1 MDSLGKLKF
10 LNRALKALLRKQISV
25 QEGLMLICVMQNGP
39 MKLEAIMDLALV
51 GKHVVRASDW
61 LRSGKAKDG
70 TPAHVYFLSAQAAE
84 LFRNLL
90 AKPATLGVKS

>member
-1 MDSLGKLKF
+1 M
-10 LNRALKALLRKQISV
+10 LL
-25 QEGLMLICVMQNGP
+25 CVLERGP
-39 MKLEAIMDLALV
+39 MKLEAIMECALV

-70 TPAHVYFLSAQAAE
+70 TPAHVYFLSAQAEE

-90 AKPATLGVKS
+90 AEPATMGGKA